1 MPEKKIFKLIG
12 SYAKWSMLEE
22 YLCKKILN
30 CRLLFRL
37 FTFNLH
43 YLQSNFIIDLLSRIS
58 VRSMD
63 KFLSFNT
70 SEYDP
75 YMFCAPEEEERK
87 VHTPYMEPQ
96 DYSLEFYPSFHP
108 ISSKI

>member
-1 MPEKKIFKLIG
+1 MATKYSNSSNQMPTDLCWKNVFGNKYRIAFYCLEFLPLI
-12 SYAKWSMLEE
+12 STIAVE
-22 YLCKKILN
+22 YYN
-30 CRLLFRL
+30 S
-37 FTFNLH
+37 FT
-43 YLQSNFIIDLLSRIS
+43 SWIRVI
-58 VRSMD
+58 SMD

-70 SEYDP
+70 CEYDP

-96 DYSLEFYPSFHP
+96 DYSLEFYPSFQP